1 MLRGPVSRRYFVSLL
16 ASGAV
21 AWPFAVRAQQGAM
34 PAIGFIRANTP
45 EASVAVLAAF
55 RQGLSETGYV
65 EKQNIT
71 IEYRWA
77 AQGHYDQLPALAA
90 DLVRRKVSVI
100 AATTAQ
106 AAVAAKAATASIPI
120 VFETGL
126 DPIQLGLVA
135 SLNRPGGNITGVT
148 QLSSELLS
156 KRLGLLHDVLPA
168 AATIGFLVNP
178 TYPGAE
184 SQARDLQ
191 EAART
196 LGLQMHV
203 LNAGTEAEINT
214 AFANFAKLRVGAL
227 FVGAGPGFPG
237 RTEHLAILA
246 ARHALPTFYQY
257 REYVAAGGLI
267 SYGAS
272 LTDSYRQAGVYT
284 GRILK
289 GEKPAD
295 LPILQPTKFELV
307 INLKTAKALGLTIP
321 PGVLAIA
328 DEVIE

>member
-1 MLRGPVSRRYFVSLL
+1 MQLDQIKRREFMTLL
-16 ASGAV
+16 GGAGV
-21 AWPFAVRAQQGAM
+21 AWPLAARAQQGTTRV
-34 PAIGFIRANTP
+34 IGFMRADAR
-45 EASVAVLAAF
+45 EASAALAAAF
-55 RQGLSETGYV
+55 RQGLRETGYV

-77 AQGHYDQLPALAA
+77 AQGHHDQLPALAA
-90 DLVRRKVSVI
+90 DLLRRNVTVI
-100 AATTAQ
+100 AATTTP
-106 AAVAAKAATASIPI
+106 AALAAKAATASIPI

-126 DPIQLGLVA
+126 DPVKLGLVP

-148 QLSSELLS
+148 QLSSELLA

-168 AATIGFLVNP
+168 AATIGFLVTP
-178 TYPGAE
+178 TYPGCDF
-184 SQARDLQ
+184 QASDLQ
-191 EAART
+191 QAART
-196 LGLQMHV
+196 LGLQV
-203 LNAGTEAEINT
+203 EVVNAATDAEIDA
-214 AFANFAKLRVGAL
+214 AFASFAKLRVGAL
-227 FVGAGPGFPG
+227 CVGAGSLFSAHA
-237 RTEHLAILA
+237 EQLATLA

-272 LTDSYRQAGVYT
+272 LTDSYRQTGVYT

-295 LPILQPTKFELV
+295 LPVLQPTKFELV

-321 PGVLAIA
+321 PGVLPIA